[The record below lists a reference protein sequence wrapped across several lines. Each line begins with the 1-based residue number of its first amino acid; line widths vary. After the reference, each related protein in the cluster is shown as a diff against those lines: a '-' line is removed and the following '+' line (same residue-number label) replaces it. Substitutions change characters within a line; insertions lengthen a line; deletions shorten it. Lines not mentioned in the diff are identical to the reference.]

1 MFFRVELF
9 SSFFDSFT
17 VGMLVVTEVVAVW
30 IEVRELLV
38 VLFSTIKESKTVVDD
53 CRVEEISRIEFEELQ
68 AAIRQKN
75 AKK

>member
-1 MFFRVELF
+1 
-9 SSFFDSFT
+9 
-17 VGMLVVTEVVAVW
+17 MLLVTEVVAVW
-30 IEVRELLV
+30 IGVRELLV
-38 VLFSTIKESKTVVDD
+38 VLFSSIKESKTLVDD